1 MAIKS
6 PYPKEGQLFK
16 TFFIDEY
23 VFELRYGYYAEFE
36 RKSGEPVIIYPDL
49 IDKPLYTNQGQRIV
63 TAIQDP
69 CEHYKVPNNKIRD
82 ESCSD
87 CLYYANPNNEIGICQ
102 CENNTSTQ
110 PNKEAT
116 P

>member
-1 MAIKS
+1 METRS

-16 TFFIDEY
+16 TLLIDGHI
-23 VFELRYGYYAEFE
+23 FELRYGYYADFE

-69 CEHYKVPNNKIRD
+69 CKHYRVSNNKIRD

-87 CLYYANPNNEIGICQ
+87 CLYYATPESEIGICQ
-102 CENNTSTQ
+102 CQ
-110 PNKEAT
+110 KNKYT